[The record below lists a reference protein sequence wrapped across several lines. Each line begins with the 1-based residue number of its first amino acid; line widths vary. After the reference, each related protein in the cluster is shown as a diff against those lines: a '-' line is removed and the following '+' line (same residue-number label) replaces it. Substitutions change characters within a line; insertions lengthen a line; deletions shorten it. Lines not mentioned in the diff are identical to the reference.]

1 MEAKIKAGYELTKI
15 FSAVGH
21 LTEEATLCFKPTGLE
36 ITEANNSN
44 ISMLSVAIQPSLLNE
59 YIANQEVK
67 AGVNIANLN
76 KMLKTL
82 PKKSEFSISINNN
95 MALEIKSDNKAY
107 SVPIIEHK
115 SRIDKEPE
123 IEFTNTISFNTSEFM
138 EALKNLSQISTIAH
152 INISNR
158 LINLSAEG
166 DAGSV
171 ENEYS
176 DSNMIIKSTE
186 PIINLCFNIE
196 EMQKLI
202 KEADK
207 KGKIGLYLKNG
218 EPLKVVYELAGQ
230 KLKGFLAPYMES
242 EDA

>member
-1 MEAKIKAGYELTKI
+1 MEAKLKAGYELTKI

-21 LTEEATLCFKPTGLE
+21 LTEEATLCFKPSGLE
-36 ITEANNSN
+36 IIEANNSN
-44 ISMLSVAIQPSLLNE
+44 ISMLSVAIQPSLLAE
-59 YIANQEVK
+59 YIANQEVR
-67 AGVNIANLN
+67 AGVNLTNLN

-82 PKKSEFSISINNN
+82 PKKSEITINITDI
-95 MALEIKSDNKAY
+95 ALEIKAENKNY
-107 SVPIIEHK
+107 NIPIIEHK
-115 SRIDKEPE
+115 SSINKEPE
-123 IEFTNTISFNTSEFM
+123 IEFTNTLSFNTAEFM
-138 EALKNLSQISTIAH
+138 EALKNLSQIGTIAH
-152 INISNR
+152 INVSNR

-176 DSNMIIKSTE
+176 DSYMIIKSTE
-186 PIINLCFNIE
+186 PITNLCFNIA

-207 KGKIGLYLKNG
+207 KSKIELYLKNG

-230 KLKGFLAPYMES
+230 KLRGFLAPYMES

>member
-1 MEAKIKAGYELTKI
+1 MEAKLKSGYELIKVFNAI
-15 FSAVGH
+15 GH
-21 LTEEATLCFKPTGLE
+21 ITDEATLFFKPSGLE
-36 ITEANNSN
+36 IKEIDNSG
-44 ISMLSVAIQPSLLNE
+44 ISMLSVAMQPSLLIE
-59 YIANQEVK
+59 YVANQELK
-67 AGVNIANLN
+67 AGVNIENLN
-76 KMLKTL
+76 KMLKTI
-82 PKKSEFSISINNN
+82 PKGAEFTISINSI
-95 MALEIKSDNKAY
+95 AIEIKTENKTY
-107 SVPIIEHK
+107 SVPILENRNK
-115 SRIDKEPE
+115 VEKEPT
-123 IEFTNTISFNTSEFM
+123 IEFTNSISFSTAEFK

-176 DSNMIIKSTE
+176 DSYMIIKSTE
-186 PIINLCFNIE
+186 PITNLCFNIE

-230 KLKGFLAPYMES
+230 KLRGFLAPYMES